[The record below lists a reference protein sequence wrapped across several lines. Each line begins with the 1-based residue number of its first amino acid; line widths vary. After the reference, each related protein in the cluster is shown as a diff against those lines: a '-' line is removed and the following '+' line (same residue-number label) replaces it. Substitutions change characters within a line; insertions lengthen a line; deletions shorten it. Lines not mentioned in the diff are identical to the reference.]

1 VAAELMM
8 VGTDMS
14 GDIDPGDEDSKRL
27 QRALSSI
34 EKHVKPSS
42 AKKSRTPLVAE
53 RHPTLDFFV
62 CNILDAAPKDDLGSM
77 EHPMFSLATKPDM
90 RIRRY
95 EHNGN
100 SITIAPGA
108 YGMATIWDKDILIYC
123 ASQIIAALNRDDP
136 VSRTVR
142 VTAHDILVATNRGT
156 DGRAYEQLRAAL
168 ERLAGTR
175 ITTNIVT
182 GRVRE
187 RRGFGL
193 IDSWLAVEKEPNDG
207 RMIAMEITPSEWFY
221 RAVVSRE
228 VLTISRDYF
237 RLRGGL
243 ERRLYEIA
251 RKHCGGQREW
261 TIGLVMLHKKSGSSA
276 TLKEFRRKIKSIATT
291 DHLPDYGILF
301 QEDTDSVQFVLESA
315 A

>member
-1 VAAELMM
+1 
-8 VGTDMS
+8 
-14 GDIDPGDEDSKRL
+14 
-27 QRALSSI
+27 
-34 EKHVKPSS
+34 
-42 AKKSRTPLVAE
+42 
-53 RHPTLDFFV
+53 
-62 CNILDAAPKDDLGSM
+62 
-77 EHPMFSLATKPDM
+77 
-90 RIRRY
+90 
-95 EHNGN
+95 
-100 SITIAPGA
+100 
-108 YGMATIWDKDILIYC
+108 
-123 ASQIIAALNRDDP
+123 
-136 VSRTVR
+136 
-142 VTAHDILVATNRGT
+142 
-156 DGRAYEQLRAAL
+156 
-168 ERLAGTR
+168 
-175 ITTNIVT
+175 
-182 GRVRE
+182 
-187 RRGFGL
+187 
-193 IDSWLAVEKEPNDG
+193 
-207 RMIAMEITPSEWFY
+207 MEITPSEWFY